1 MDRITE
7 AEFRRMIDGI
17 LDDKE
22 QIIRH
27 NPIGTDEEIL
37 LWMLL
42 NSLVMYLSLSELETP
57 CFNGRP
63 DAAVYRDAIEYV
75 LRDRKAGEFDAAAM
89 IDKLSEK

>member
-1 MDRITE
+1 
-7 AEFRRMIDGI
+7 MIDGI
-17 LDDKE
+17 LEDSE

-27 NPIGTDEEIL
+27 SPIGTDEEIL

-63 DAAVYRDAIEYV
+63 DAAVYKDAIEYV
-75 LRDRKAGEFDAAAM
+75 VRDRKADEFDSAAL
-89 IDKLSEK
+89 IDNLTEK